1 MLWTQKKPPWNES
14 PNPPG
19 EFWHCLTVYQIIFPP
34 IMAILGND
42 FETTQL
48 SQLNPIEDMSN
59 MTHSE
64 DSTKSGR
71 RSPHPAFTPTCSS
84 KWAPAEFKRGRIA
97 WQVIPAVDS
106 AIRYETGDIVQVVLA
121 SKWFNRTPHRPAS
134 ATPVAT
140 LQLPLASKGEEIRMW
155 SSCISCIGS
164 MKNIPILI
172 WFPLSD
178 EILFNS
184 TDCCLKFHNFAH
196 HLWFK
201 ISIVCWSKP
210 HVCLLS
216 PMFAA

>member
-59 MTHSE
+59 MPHSE

-71 RSPHPAFTPTCSS
+71 RSPH
-84 KWAPAEFKRGRIA
+84 
-97 WQVIPAVDS
+97 
-106 AIRYETGDIVQVVLA
+106 
-121 SKWFNRTPHRPAS
+121 PAS